1 MGIGRGINRRE
12 LLQIAMSDSQYVI
25 QVQDFNS
32 LKQKLQMIL
41 DDSCQGNVAG
51 ITPRVF
57 QISARHE
64 KRGQK
69 SRVRDMWRTRAA
81 VGSPIRRRACILP
94 TLYSRLLACDVIYV
108 LLPSTQGEHICLLFS
123 EFLLLILLRVF
134 CIVLVEAPL
143 EGS

>member
-57 QISARHE
+57 PNFGKTRKARAKA
-64 KRGQK
+64 KRA
-69 SRVRDMWRTRAA
+69 R
-81 VGSPIRRRACILP
+81 
-94 TLYSRLLACDVIYV
+94 YV
-108 LLPSTQGEHICLLFS
+108 
-123 EFLLLILLRVF
+123 
-134 CIVLVEAPL
+134 
-143 EGS
+143 

>member
-57 QISARHE
+57 PNFGKTRKASA
-64 KRGQK
+64 KVTRGGGK
-69 SRVRDMWRTRAA
+69 SNSHARVHFAH
-81 VGSPIRRRACILP
+81 S
-94 TLYSRLLACDVIYV
+94 V
-108 LLPSTQGEHICLLFS
+108 LSATC
-123 EFLLLILLRVF
+123 V
-134 CIVLVEAPL
+134 
-143 EGS
+143 

>member
-57 QISARHE
+57 PKFGKTRKARA
-64 KRGQK
+64 K
-69 SRVRDMWRTRAA
+69 VTRA
-81 VGSPIRRRACILP
+81 R
-94 TLYSRLLACDVIYV
+94 YV
-108 LLPSTQGEHICLLFS
+108 EDTRGRGKSNSHAHVHFVHSVLSAT
-123 EFLLLILLRVF
+123 RV
-134 CIVLVEAPL
+134 
-143 EGS
+143 